1 MIFRLIKQGFL
12 GLLNFGRSLATK
24 YVSLNN
30 EKCMTIA
37 ALIDLNTFKFNYY
50 LFMIILDKCNRSCNT
65 VDDLFLKMYFLSE
78 RKGVN
83 VKVFNM
89 TARLYG
95 AKALVEHLLWD
106 CKCKLDITACNSNQ
120 KME

>member
-1 MIFRLIKQGFL
+1 M
-12 GLLNFGRSLATK
+12 
-24 YVSLNN
+24 SLNN

-50 LFMIILDKCNRSCNT
+50 LFMIILDKRNRSCNT